1 MIIPN
6 HWAEHRVQ
14 ERRVGQQATVRRM
27 GWSNNSLAEAQTM
40 AEQRAQAAMA
50 QIFSGQTLPRREP
63 RTGYNGAHG
72 LPIREQIVE
81 QHGATVITRNAYGA
95 RCLNTPNVLFAD
107 IDLLQEEPAHRPPAF
122 AAWVALGLFAAIATV
137 AGVNRWVV
145 FAALLAASAWL
156 VVRQA
161 RKRQAVL
168 AEQAPPDAAEQAARE
183 RVNRFAAAYP
193 DWGLRLYRTPAGFRL
208 AATHRLFVPDEPDVT
223 ELFEAVQADPVYVD
237 MCRNQQCFRAR
248 VSAKPWRAGIHEHIR
263 PKRGTWPVPP
273 EQQAAR
279 NAWVATYE
287 QAANG
292 FAACTLIEQ
301 LGNATMHPEVAEV
314 IGLHD
319 LLCSAQSELPL
330 A

>member
-1 MIIPN
+1 MIIPT

-14 ERRVGQQATVRRM
+14 ERRVGQQVTVRRM
-27 GWSNNSLAEAQTM
+27 GWSSASLSDAQAM

-50 QIFSGQTLPRREP
+50 QIFSGQPLPRREP
-63 RTGYNGAHG
+63 RTGYHGAHG

-107 IDLLQEEPAHRPPAF
+107 IDVPPEEAVHRPPAF
-122 AAWVALGLFAAIATV
+122 ASWVALGLFAVIATV

-145 FAALLAASAWL
+145 FAALLVASAGL

-161 RKRQAVL
+161 RKRPAVL
-168 AEQAPPDAAEQAARE
+168 AKQAAPEAAEQAARE
-183 RVNRFAAAYP
+183 RVNQFAVSHP

-208 AATHRLFVPDEPDVT
+208 AATHRLFAPGEPDVT
-223 ELFEAVQADPVYVD
+223 ELFEAVQADPVYVN

-263 PKRGTWPVPP
+263 PKRGTWPVPR
-273 EQQAAR
+273 EQQAER
-279 NAWVATYE
+279 DAWVATYE

-292 FAACTLIEQ
+292 FAACSLMEQ